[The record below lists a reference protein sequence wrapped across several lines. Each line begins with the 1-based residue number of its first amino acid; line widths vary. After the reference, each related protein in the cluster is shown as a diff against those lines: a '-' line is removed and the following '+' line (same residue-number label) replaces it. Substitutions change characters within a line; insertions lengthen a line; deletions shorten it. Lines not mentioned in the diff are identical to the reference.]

1 MTFEEPPGDIL
12 KEESMLKNDEIIHK
26 EDIDHF
32 LSHEASSLCGS
43 DRGDKEKSIHSLRSG
58 FEPISAEVP
67 KKES

>member
-32 LSHEASSLCGS
+32 L
-43 DRGDKEKSIHSLRSG
+43 
-58 FEPISAEVP
+58 
-67 KKES
+67 